1 MLSYSPT
8 HREALRQSTTHTH
21 IWKHTYV
28 ETRCR
33 ATQTATAGRW
43 SSAESWAASK
53 CAFLHIRPMPLPH
66 RQCFAF
72 YSLFYFAL
80 AVVVNVVDAFAT
92 KLVGF
97 FVNFRAACTMTLN
110 AAVSEATG
118 WALDWRNALSAAVG
132 DVCKFTCMHACV
144 CVSVIV
150 QNRKSKKITK
160 SSPIK
165 FFCLFAFCV
174 THTNALVRIRNAHA
188 HK

>member
-1 MLSYSPT
+1 MSCDANGHSWPLELGRVVG
-8 HREALRQSTTHTH
+8 REQ
-21 IWKHTYV
+21 
-28 ETRCR
+28 
-33 ATQTATAGRW
+33 
-43 SSAESWAASK
+43 
-53 CAFLHIRPMPLPH
+53 MPLPH